1 MTYKNFSILTKVVTT
16 LILTYS
22 VFMILFVSIFDLL
35 SMSTSVSFT
44 TFFIE
49 NMIPNISAVIALIF
63 LIRYLWITDK
73 NSNLSAKN
81 PIERNNHQRLLH
93 AGAQNPR
100 PLVGRKTYYR
110 FNIETPNVNELPARG
125 RRDLGEFTPSRSG
138 LTPLR
143 RGAQDPSD
151 LCEGQCP

>member
-1 MTYKNFSILTKVVTT
+1 MKYKNFSILTKVVTT

-73 NSNLSAKN
+73 NSNTSKKDS
-81 PIERNNHQRLLH
+81 IERNNR
-93 AGAQNPR
+93 
-100 PLVGRKTYYR
+100 
-110 FNIETPNVNELPARG
+110 
-125 RRDLGEFTPSRSG
+125 
-138 LTPLR
+138 
-143 RGAQDPSD
+143 
-151 LCEGQCP
+151 

>member
-49 NMIPNISAVIALIF
+49 KMIPNISAVIALIF

-73 NSNLSAKN
+73 NSNTSKKDS
-81 PIERNNHQRLLH
+81 IERNNR
-93 AGAQNPR
+93 
-100 PLVGRKTYYR
+100 
-110 FNIETPNVNELPARG
+110 
-125 RRDLGEFTPSRSG
+125 
-138 LTPLR
+138 
-143 RGAQDPSD
+143 
-151 LCEGQCP
+151 